1 MKKLVFISVLL
12 FAMSLSACIE
22 IKHPQTAGE
31 FRKAVPGAFMSK
43 VDSYVVNQPLNKV
56 AGKFKRLAKPC
67 LDVTVKSESRTH
79 MSYQVI
85 VTNYTP
91 TVRVGKNKAELHLQ
105 QKHEKGVMNV
115 SKQPEKGYYLMLFDA
130 VPAGKRKTRITY
142 YGPSSGFDH
151 IRNAVNDWAA
161 GKSNSCPDMTKI

>member
-1 MKKLVFISVLL
+1 MKKLASISILSFI
-12 FAMSLSACIE
+12 MSLSACIE
-22 IKHPQTAGE
+22 IKHPQTASE
-31 FRKAVPGAFMSK
+31 FRKAVPGAFMSN
-43 VDSYVVNQPLNKV
+43 VESYVVSQPFNKV
-56 AGKFKRLAKPC
+56 AGKFKKLAKPC
-67 LDVTVKSESRTH
+67 LDVTVRSESRTH

-91 TVRVGKNKAELHLQ
+91 TVRIRKNKAELHLQ
-105 QKHEKGVMNV
+105 HKHEKGVMNV

-130 VPAGKRKTRITY
+130 APAGKRKTKITY

-151 IRNAVNDWAA
+151 IRNSVKDWAV